1 LIPSLEHESVEII
14 AGPPA
19 FETITSSP
27 SVGRGCFENAVA

>member
-19 FETITSSP
+19 FETNTSSP
-27 SVGRGCFENAVA
+27 SVGRGCFENADA